1 MTDFPALR
9 HAVVASQI
17 GARGGSFGT
26 GSRRH
31 AGLPREAFLP
41 ERLREFAYE
50 DTPLPDR
57 RGPAISQP
65 YIVAF
70 MTDALALQGGEK
82 VLEIGAGSGYAA
94 AVVSR
99 IAGKVY
105 TVELIGQLAEKAASV
120 LSDLGYANVHVL
132 HADGTLGWLE
142 NAPYDAIIVAAG
154 GPDVPKSLKQQLKIG
169 GRLVIPVGTDPR
181 ALSASR
187 DYRRATTGRK
197 TSPMC
202 VLFRSS
208 GKRGGARK
216 PSYRRPCG
224 EAGSGRMAA
233 CPRVLWPAPS
243 RSRRSRMPTSGPCSQ
258 GSVMRASCCSA
269 SPFTVS
275 ISTAST
281 IRSAQ
286 CCAIRRP
293 RSGDGPDRA

>member
-169 GRLVIPVGTDPR
+169 GRLVIR
-181 ALSASR
+181 RHRSASP
-187 DYRRATTGRK
+187 G
-197 TSPMC
+197 
-202 VLFRSS
+202 
-208 GKRGGARK
+208 
-216 PSYRRPCG
+216 
-224 EAGSGRMAA
+224 A
-233 CPRVLWPAPS
+233 CPRHATIGEQLPDG
-243 RSRRSRMPTSGPCSQ
+243 RHRRC
-258 GSVMRASCCSA
+258 AFCSA
-269 SPFTVS
+269 RRGRGVEPGSRATGALAAKQAAAGWQPV
-275 ISTAST
+275 
-281 IRSAQ
+281 RE
-286 CCAIRRP
+286 CCGQRRAVLVDRGCRP
-293 RSGDGPDRA
+293 RAPARKDR